1 MNKYK
6 PLTLFLILVFLSLTV
21 TACKPKFVIGPEQTF
36 EVEVPR
42 SETGNTATLTLDLSV
57 PQGELA
63 LAGGTEGLV
72 QGAITY
78 NAAEYKPQMMNSDG
92 ALLISQT
99 EPGPKSVVVSVQ
111 KNLINQW
118 DLSLGDAT
126 MNVEIRLQ
134 NGEYTVEFA
143 RSLPDN
149 LNVTVNAG
157 VGKVNL
163 ILDPHL
169 VAQIK
174 IGEHTDLLE
183 VKTRGDWTQTGD
195 VYQTGTGSAAL
206 TITVNM
212 RGGELNLDSSK

>member
-1 MNKYK
+1 
-6 PLTLFLILVFLSLTV
+6 
-21 TACKPKFVIGPEQTF
+21 
-36 EVEVPR
+36 
-42 SETGNTATLTLDLSV
+42 
-57 PQGELA
+57 
-63 LAGGTEGLV
+63 
-72 QGAITY
+72 
-78 NAAEYKPQMMNSDG
+78 MNSDG